1 MAQTLHE
8 LLDELLRSAALTLE
22 GQKTLRRYDYTI
34 NFDVLDGQSFHVEF
48 IGGEAD
54 VQSGESEPKPIL
66 ISHNIRGHE
75 ATLRDWFD
83 GNVRYSDAIHD
94 KKLYPQAAHT
104 SKRHIDNWIVKLV
117 RLGQGIPGL
126 KDLY

>member
-66 ISHNIRGHE
+66 ISHNIRDTRPLYETGLMVTY
-75 ATLRDWFD
+75 AIPT
-83 GNVRYSDAIHD
+83 RYMTKNYIH
-94 KKLYPQAAHT
+94 KQLTPV
-104 SKRHIDNWIVKLV
+104 S
-117 RLGQGIPGL
+117 GILTTGL
-126 KDLY
+126 SSSFG